1 MSYTT
6 GLEMIL
12 DVERELR
19 TRSTAHTW
27 ATRRPRQQGPR
38 NSLRVVR
45 AAISGSAHRLRTMRP
60 ATASPAG
67 STTVPCCA

>member
-6 GLEMIL
+6 GMEMIL
-12 DVERELR
+12 DIERELR
-19 TRSTAHTW
+19 TRSTAHAW
-27 ATRRPRQQGPR
+27 VTRRPRQQGPR
-38 NSLRVVR
+38 HSLRVLR
-45 AAISGSAHRLRTMRP
+45 AAISGSAHRLRTTRL